1 MHGNPDPYHGRDAGE
16 RIDRRDFLARGGKA
30 AGFAAAAVAGG
41 FLLREPERHPF
52 RQRDDKPVV
61 RDLRV
66 PGIDP
71 KLVVVR
77 GDDPARLA
85 AAAIAALGGME
96 TFVAKGDFVVVK
108 PNVGWD
114 RRPDQAANTNPAVVG
129 EVVRACVRAGAKCVL
144 VTYVTC
150 NDATRCFQR
159 SGVAAAAREAGAEV
173 QLAQEAR
180 FRETNIGG
188 AMLGR
193 QPVYDAYLEADKF
206 INIPIA
212 KHHSLTR
219 VTLGIKNL
227 YGILGGNRSRLHQD
241 IHNSLADLADFLR
254 PTLVIVDAWRVLLR
268 NGPQGGSL
276 ADVEERRMLLAS
288 TDQVAI
294 DALAGAE
301 FFGLTAEDMPWIGLA
316 ESRGLGIGDTTA
328 LPIEEITA

>member
-1 MHGNPDPYHGRDAGE
+1 MEKRN
-16 RIDRRDFLARGGKA
+16 IDRRTFLEQGGKA
-30 AGFAAAAVAGG
+30 AGIAAVAVAGG
-41 FLLREPERHPF
+41 LWLHEPERHPF
-52 RQRDDKPVV
+52 RVRDDKPIV

-66 PGIDP
+66 KDVEQ

-77 GDDPARLA
+77 GDDPAQMT
-85 AAAIAALGGME
+85 AAAIEAFGGMAA
-96 TFVAKGDFVVVK
+96 FVSKGDFVVVK

-114 RRPDQAANTNPAVVG
+114 RRPEQAANTNPAVVA
-129 EVVRACVRAGAKCVL
+129 EVVRQCVQAGAGRVL
-144 VTYVTC
+144 VTDVTC
-150 NDATRCFQR
+150 NDATRCFER
-159 SGVAAAAREAGAEV
+159 SGIAAAAREAGAEV

-180 FRETNIGG
+180 FREVNIGG

-193 QPVYDAYLEADKF
+193 QLIYDAYLEADKL

-212 KHHSLTR
+212 KHHGLTR
-219 VTLGIKNL
+219 VTLGMKNL

-254 PTLVIVDAWRVLLR
+254 PTLVIIDAWRVLLR

-276 ADVEERRMLLAS
+276 ADVEERHMLLAS

-301 FFGLTAEDMPWIGLA
+301 FFGLTPEEMPWVGLA
-316 ESRGLGIGDTTA
+316 EARGLGSADPA
-328 LPIEEITA
+328 SLPTEEYTV

>member
-1 MHGNPDPYHGRDAGE
+1 MEKRN
-16 RIDRRDFLARGGKA
+16 IDRRTFLEQGGKA

-41 FLLREPERHPF
+41 LLLREPERHPF
-52 RQRDDKPVV
+52 RVRDEKPLV

-66 PGIDP
+66 KDIEQ
-71 KLVVVR
+71 KLVLVR
-77 GDDPARLA
+77 GDDPARMA
-85 AAAIAALGGME
+85 ATAIEAFGGMAA
-96 TFVAKGDFVVVK
+96 FVSKGDFVVVK

-114 RRPDQAANTNPAVVG
+114 RRPEQAANTNPDVVA
-129 EVVRACVRAGAKCVL
+129 EVVRQCVMAGAARVL
-144 VTYVTC
+144 VTDVTC

-159 SGVAAAAREAGAEV
+159 SGIAAAARDAGAEV

-180 FRETNIGG
+180 FREVNIGG

-193 QPVYDAYLEADKF
+193 QPVYDAYLEADKL
-206 INIPIA
+206 INIPVA

-219 VTLGIKNL
+219 VTLGMKNL

-301 FFGLTAEDMPWIGLA
+301 FFGLSAEDMPWIGLA
-316 ESRGLGIGDTTA
+316 EARGLGSADPA
-328 LPIEEITA
+328 SLPIEEYTA